1 MDDVSTK
8 LDRLSD
14 QMQKLSEESSKADA
28 KLQNN
33 IDIAQSRSDQQDKE
47 IEKRSRQI
55 NRHME
60 QMQLLFGIF
69 VGLVS
74 ILSFVLAITWFL
86 FTIKNDIHYRYT
98 PEERQRAQK
107 SDVYKIA
114 ENLINF

>member
-1 MDDVSTK
+1 MDDVSAK

-14 QMQKLSEESSKADA
+14 QIQKISEASSEADA

-33 IDIAQSRSDQQDKE
+33 IDIAQKKSDQQDEE
-47 IEKRSRQI
+47 IEKRSKRI

-86 FTIKNDIHYRYT
+86 FTIKNDIQYRYP
-98 PEERQRAQK
+98 PEAKQEAQK
-107 SDVYKIA
+107 SDMYKIA
-114 ENLINF
+114 ESLISF